1 MKATFR
7 VEDMTLVPADQDAR
21 DALKK
26 QKSVVIIDLKRS
38 RNPAYHARA
47 FTIFRVLYDMIETEL
62 LFDPWR
68 KMMTIQAGYFS
79 STGSVLPSGIV
90 TSTLEAKSL
99 AFENMEQEDFE
110 DCFKAVHQA
119 FVTRYGDLLTY
130 DQLTEW
136 SRM

>member
-7 VEDMTLVPADQDAR
+7 VEDMMLVPADQEAR
-21 DALKK
+21 DILAK
-26 QKSVVIIDLKRS
+26 QKPMVIIDLKRS
-38 RNPAYHARA
+38 RNPQYHSRA
-47 FTIFRVLYDMIETEL
+47 FKMFNILFDMIETEL

-68 KMMTIQAGYFS
+68 KMMTIQAGYFT

-90 TSTLEAKSL
+90 TSTLEATSL
-99 AFENMEQEDFE
+99 SFEKMDQDEFQK
-110 DCFKAVHQA
+110 CFLAVHQA
-119 FVTRYGDLLTY
+119 FVTRYGKLLTY